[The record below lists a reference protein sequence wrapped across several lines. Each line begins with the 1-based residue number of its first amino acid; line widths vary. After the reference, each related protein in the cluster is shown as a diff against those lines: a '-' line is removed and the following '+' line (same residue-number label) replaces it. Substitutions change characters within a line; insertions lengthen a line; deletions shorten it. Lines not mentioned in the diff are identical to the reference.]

1 MLSHQ
6 KEEFLSE
13 YLSSYRNGISKLK
26 ELPACLGELTSLE
39 KLLCYRSNIKEFPVE
54 ITKWVDS

>member
-6 KEEFLSE
+6 KEELIFKRSFVVLI
-13 YLSSYRNGISKLK
+13 RNGVSKLK
-26 ELPACLGELTSLE
+26 ELPVSLGELACLE

-54 ITKWVDS
+54 ITK

>member
-13 YLSSYRNGISKLK
+13 DLSSYRNGISKLK

-39 KLLCYRSNIKEFPVE
+39 KLLCYRSNIKEFPAE
-54 ITKWVDS
+54 ITK